1 MATLRNVS
9 NLTIQEKIVLLQEI
23 VKGGQNIN
31 IQFCSFPKLRKEFNG
46 RVRKETTAV
55 VCFGKSYRNLK
66 VNQGR
71 EEESFQGLPSSQH
84 FIIDNVLIEQN
95 KDNVVSYLVR
105 VYPNTLKNIK
115 NETKW
120 YFDNVEITKQ
130 ELIERGIIKDT
141 PHTEIP
147 CWNVKLENL
156 LALGKEREE
165 A

>member
-1 MATLRNVS
+1 MRLRDLRNL
-9 NLTIQEKIVLLQEI
+9 NIQERIAVLETEI
-23 VKGGQNIN
+23 KNGCNVNVMYQ
-31 IQFCSFPKLRKEFNG
+31 SFPKLRKEFNG